1 MKLSLLA
8 DLLGSRAA
16 EAALLHLFHHGETYG
31 RAVSKDFNVSLDGV
45 QKQLEKLAGLG
56 ILVSKWQGKTLVY
69 SWNPKSRAASRL
81 KDLVAVAYEGLSS
94 QIREEKFAVRRRPR
108 SKDKPIIYETGT
120 GARLGV
126 ENGGTSP

>member
-31 RAVSKDFNVSLDGV
+31 RAVSQDFGVSLDAV

-69 SWNPKSRAASRL
+69 MWNPKSRAASRL
-81 KDLVAVAYEGLSS
+81 KELVAVAYEGLPS
-94 QIREEKFAVRRRPR
+94 QISEEKFAIRRRPR
-108 SKDKPIIYETGT
+108 SKDKPIIYGK
-120 GARLGV
+120 GAGAGLGA
-126 ENGGTSP
+126 EKGGSSR